1 MNTMAEITA
10 ALVKELREETG
21 QAMMDCKKALQEA
34 DGEIEKA
41 VEILR
46 KKGMA
51 VMEKRGGRETKE
63 GRVVGKVGADGK
75 AAAMAMVCSETDFT
89 SKSEDFHQAATLIL
103 EALVQA
109 AAVPDSAD
117 AISELTT
124 SDGRKVAEVVND
136 IISKTGEKITIGDF
150 ARFDL
155 DGTGI
160 LYCYIHFNGKVGT
173 LLQIDAE
180 GDVAGKDEVQTL
192 ASDVAMHVTASLPR
206 AVTRDEMD
214 PDEVAKEKE
223 IAAEQ
228 VQGKP
233 EHIVEK
239 IVMGK
244 MNKWFQQ
251 HVLLEQPF
259 VKDDKKTVE
268 QLLDEVGKQAGGKL
282 TVKRFRRMQVG

>member
-1 MNTMAEITA
+1 MAEITA
-10 ALVKELREETG
+10 ALVKQLRDETG

-34 DGEIEKA
+34 NGEMEKA

-75 AAAMAMVCSETDFT
+75 TAAMAMVCSETDFT
-89 SKSEDFHQAATLIL
+89 SKSEDFQQTANLIL

-109 AAVPDSAD
+109 AAVPDNLEAV
-117 AISELTT
+117 SELTT
-124 SDGRKVAEVVND
+124 SDGRKVAEVINN

-155 DGTGI
+155 EGSGI

-173 LLQIDAE
+173 LLQIEADEAAT
-180 GDVAGKDEVQTL
+180 DKDEVKTL
-192 ASDVAMHVTASLPR
+192 ASDLAMHVTASLPK

-214 PDEVAKEKE
+214 ADEVAKEKE

-233 EHIVEK
+233 ENIIDK

-244 MNKWFQQ
+244 MNKWYQQ

-259 VKDDKKTVE
+259 VKDDKKTVS
-268 QLLDEVGKQAGGKL
+268 QLLEEVGKQAGGKL
-282 TVKRFRRMQVG
+282 TVKRFSRMQVG

>member
-1 MNTMAEITA
+1 MAEITA
-10 ALVKELREETG
+10 AQVKELRDETG

-34 DGEIEKA
+34 DGEMEKA

-51 VMEKRGGRETKE
+51 VLEKRGGRETKE
-63 GRVVGKVGADGK
+63 GRVVGKVSADGQT
-75 AAAMAMVCSETDFT
+75 AAMAMVCSETDFT
-89 SKSEDFHQAATLIL
+89 SKSEDFQQAAALVL
-103 EALVQA
+103 EALLQA
-109 AAVPDSAD
+109 ADVPESLD
-117 AISELTT
+117 AISELAT

-173 LLQIDAE
+173 LLQIDADE
-180 GDVAGKDEVQTL
+180 AAAGKDEVQTL
-192 ASDVAMHVTASLPR
+192 ASDLAMHVTASLPQT
-206 AVTRDEMD
+206 VTRDEMD
-214 PDEVAKEKE
+214 PDEVAKEKK
-223 IAAEQ
+223 IASEQ

-239 IVMGK
+239 IVTGK
-244 MNKWFQQ
+244 MNKWYQQ
-251 HVLLEQPF
+251 YVLLEQPF
-259 VKDDKKTVE
+259 VKDDKKTVS
-268 QLLDEVGKQAGGKL
+268 QLLDEIGKQVGGKL
-282 TVKRFRRMQVG
+282 TVKRFHRMQVG

>member
-1 MNTMAEITA
+1 MAEITA
-10 ALVKELREETG
+10 VLVKQLRDETG
-21 QAMMDCKKALQEA
+21 LAMMDCKRALQEA
-34 DGEIEKA
+34 DGEMEKA
-41 VEILR
+41 VGILR

-51 VMEKRGGRETKE
+51 VLEKRGGRETKE
-63 GRVVGKVGADGK
+63 GRVVGKVSADGK
-75 AAAMAMVCSETDFT
+75 TAAMAMVCSETDFT
-89 SKSEDFHQAATLIL
+89 SKSEGFQQAATLVL

-109 AAVPDSAD
+109 ADVPDSLD
-117 AISELTT
+117 AISELAT

-150 ARFDL
+150 ARFNL

-173 LLQIDAE
+173 LLQIDTDDDA
-180 GDVAGKDEVQTL
+180 AGKDEVKNL
-192 ASDVAMHVTASLPR
+192 ASDLAMHVTASLPR
-206 AVTRDEMD
+206 TVTRDEMD

-223 IAAEQ
+223 IASEQ

-239 IVMGK
+239 IVTGK
-244 MNKWFQQ
+244 INKWFQQ

-259 VKDDKKTVE
+259 VKDDKKTVA
-268 QLLDEVGKQAGGKL
+268 QLLDEIGNQVGGKL

>member
-1 MNTMAEITA
+1 MAEITA
-10 ALVKELREETG
+10 ALVKELRDETG

-34 DGEIEKA
+34 EGEIEKA

-51 VMEKRGGRETKE
+51 VLEKRGGRETKE
-63 GRVVGKVGADGK
+63 GRVVGKVSADGK
-75 AAAMAMVCSETDFT
+75 TAAMTMLCSETDFT
-89 SKSEDFHQAATLIL
+89 SKSEDFQQAAALVL

-109 AAVPDSAD
+109 AEVPESLG
-117 AISELTT
+117 AISELAT

-150 ARFDL
+150 ARFDR

-160 LYCYIHFNGKVGT
+160 LYCYIHFNDKVGT
-173 LLQIDAE
+173 LLQIDA
-180 GDVAGKDEVQTL
+180 DVDAAGKDEVKTL
-192 ASDVAMHVTASLPR
+192 ASDLAMHVTASLPR

-223 IAAEQ
+223 IASEQ

-233 EHIVEK
+233 EHIVGK
-239 IVMGK
+239 IVTGK

-259 VKDDKKTVE
+259 VKDDKKTVA
-268 QLLDEVGKQAGGKL
+268 QLLDEIGKQVGGKL
-282 TVKRFRRMQVG
+282 TVKRFRRMQIG

>member
-1 MNTMAEITA
+1 MADITA
-10 ALVKELREETG
+10 ALVKQLRDETG

-34 DGEIEKA
+34 DGEMEKA

-51 VMEKRGGRETKE
+51 VLEKRGGRETKE
-63 GRVVGKVGADGK
+63 GRVAGKVSADGK
-75 AAAMAMVCSETDFT
+75 KAAMTMLCSETDFT
-89 SKSEDFHQAATLIL
+89 SKSEDFQNAAASIVQ
-103 EALVQA
+103 ALVQA
-109 AAVPDSAD
+109 PDVPDDPDAVSAL
-117 AISELTT
+117 AA
-124 SDGRKVAEVVND
+124 SDGRTVAEILNE

-155 DGTGI
+155 EGSGI

-173 LLQIDAE
+173 LVQIDADE
-180 GDVAGKDEVQTL
+180 AAVGKDEVQTL
-192 ASDVAMHVTASLPR
+192 AGDLAMHVTASLPR
-206 AVTRDEMD
+206 AVTREEID

-223 IAAEQ
+223 IAAGQ

-233 EHIVEK
+233 ANIVEK

-244 MNKWFQQ
+244 MNKWYQQ

-259 VKDDKKTVE
+259 VKDDKKSVG
-268 QLLDEVGKQAGGKL
+268 QLLDEVGKQVGGKL